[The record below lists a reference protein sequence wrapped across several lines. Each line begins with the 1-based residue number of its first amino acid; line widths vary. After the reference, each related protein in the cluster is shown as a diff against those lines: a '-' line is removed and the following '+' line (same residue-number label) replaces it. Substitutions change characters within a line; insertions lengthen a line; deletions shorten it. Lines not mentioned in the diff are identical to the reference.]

1 MPAPV
6 RISEEQL
13 KHLVSLAKHDFSI
26 SGRVYIKNHE
36 NSGKWVQ
43 RWCAL
48 YQNFMFYFENED
60 STKLSGAIYLEH
72 AVCERLCLTNLKD
85 SENQNCFSI
94 STPTVD
100 GQQQFI
106 LRTNTDDECVA
117 WIEAI
122 SNCSFAELQSE
133 KEELRKKYIHVMQ
146 ILESEKTAK
155 WQLLQQCEEQGQL
168 VSSLKAEVAALRKQ
182 KTAEAREE
190 ESEEIRNIKKV
201 TCTSSLWLHGTI
213 VQYNSCNEEF
223 SLLGCKLILF
233 LSSFLNNNCFQ
244 FENAKIF
251 SSKNL
256 ITGMYLHLGVV

>member
-1 MPAPV
+1 LQILPNFTFILACGSNHLDSKFQCLLKKNCLILFKGPPV
-6 RISEEQL
+6 L
-13 KHLVSLAKHDFSI
+13 PFSLM
-26 SGRVYIKNHE
+26 N
-36 NSGKWVQ
+36 
-43 RWCAL
+43 
-48 YQNFMFYFENED
+48 
-60 STKLSGAIYLEH
+60 KLS
-72 AVCERLCLTNLKD
+72 CTD
-85 SENQNCFSI
+85 S
-94 STPTVD
+94 VL
-100 GQQQFI
+100 FI
-106 LRTNTDDECVA
+106 LL
-117 WIEAI
+117 I
-122 SNCSFAELQSE
+122 SFAELQSE